1 MFEKCY
7 GLDEQILA
15 VLTESIINGTRLCSN
30 AIILPKVMQSE
41 DSPVKST
48 MSSIPDEIKVKE
60 EPIESSEEEQQQQ
73 PSDLSSTIKS
83 ESPIVSK
90 SKEIKKLHRKYS
102 ITRIFLFRIFFNLA
116 LMFTCDDC
124 GVRFSNR
131 STLDAHRQHYCLK
144 RGEARKS
151 HSIGKDNSKH

>member
-1 MFEKCY
+1 MKKCH

-15 VLTESIINGTRLCSN
+15 VLTGSITTGTRVCSN
-30 AIILPKVMQSE
+30 AIILPKVMPNE

-60 EPIESSEEEQQQQ
+60 EPIESSEEEQQQ
-73 PSDLSSTIKS
+73 PSDLSSTVKS
-83 ESPIVSK
+83 ESPIISK
-90 SKEIKKLHRKYS
+90 SKEIKKLHCKHPDPH
-102 ITRIFLFRIFFNLA
+102 IFPFRIFSNLA
-116 LMFTCDDC
+116 LIFTCDDC

-144 RGEARKS
+144 RGETRKS
-151 HSIGKDNSKH
+151 HSIGKDNSQH